1 MPAPSD
7 ILQFMPGQ
15 LFQTPTLPNTSFKGK
30 TVVITGANTGLGFE
44 CAKQLIALGV
54 STLVLGCRSISKGE
68 AARDSLQASKDS
80 KHTSVHVWQ
89 VDMADYSSV
98 KAFSKRM
105 ASELPRLDALLVNAG
120 ISTNQYQVAEGL
132 ESTLTV
138 NVAAAFLLALLA
150 LPQLERTGAQFR
162 TSTHLTIV
170 GSNVHAFAPHQQLQQ
185 PGSGQV
191 FSTLSDKHQA
201 DMASRYFLSKLIV
214 MLCVRELASRVPSNR
229 VIINCPSPGWCK
241 TQLFRQDDGGF
252 MGRNMLKLIGR
263 TSEVGARCLTSAIAA
278 DHDSH
283 GQYLSECQ
291 VKNTSVFVRSPEGRH
306 LQKPLFEE
314 LLQIL
319 ENTSPGISSILNGE
333 KRNI

>member
-1 MPAPSD
+1 
-7 ILQFMPGQ
+7 
-15 LFQTPTLPNTSFKGK
+15 
-30 TVVITGANTGLGFE
+30 
-44 CAKQLIALGV
+44 
-54 STLVLGCRSISKGE
+54 
-68 AARDSLQASKDS
+68 
-80 KHTSVHVWQ
+80 
-89 VDMADYSSV
+89 MADYSSV

-105 ASELPRLDALLVNAG
+105 TSELPRLDALLVNAG
-120 ISTNQYQVAEGL
+120 ISTNQYQIAEGL

-138 NVAAAFLLALLA
+138 NVAAAFLLALLSI
-150 LPQLERTGAQFR
+150 PQLERTGAQFR
-162 TSTHLTIV
+162 TSTNLTIV

-201 DMASRYFLSKLIV
+201 DMASRYFLSKLVV

-263 TSEVGARCLTSAIAA
+263 TGEVGARCLTSAIVA
-278 DHDSH
+278 DHNTH

-291 VKNTSVFVRSPEGRH
+291 VKNSSVFVRSPEGRH

-314 LLQIL
+314 LIQLL